1 MGVLC
6 EWKGGSLLDQ
16 KKTGSFLRELRKEQE
31 ITQEQFAENL
41 GVSARTVSRW
51 ETGSNMPDISLLADI
66 ADYYNVSIPEIIA
79 GERKSDEMNEEV
91 KEVAEAMSDYAG
103 QEKERIVKEIRHL
116 SIVGACALIG
126 YGILTLS
133 GLSGKNAVFGSITLY
148 LRTLIF
154 VTVLLMP
161 VYTTGLIGKMK
172 RRNHTVNLPK
182 PAVLVLSAAAA
193 IAAAI
198 VIKMLLSAAGLAL

>member
-1 MGVLC
+1 
-6 EWKGGSLLDQ
+6 
-16 KKTGSFLRELRKEQE
+16 
-31 ITQEQFAENL
+31 
-41 GVSARTVSRW
+41 
-51 ETGSNMPDISLLADI
+51 MPDISLLSEI
-66 ADYYNVSIPEIIA
+66 ADFYDVGIPEIIA

>member
-1 MGVLC
+1 M
-6 EWKGGSLLDQ
+6 DQ

-133 GLSGKNAVFGSITLY
+133 GLSGKNAVFGGITLY

>member
-1 MGVLC
+1 M
-6 EWKGGSLLDQ
+6 DQ